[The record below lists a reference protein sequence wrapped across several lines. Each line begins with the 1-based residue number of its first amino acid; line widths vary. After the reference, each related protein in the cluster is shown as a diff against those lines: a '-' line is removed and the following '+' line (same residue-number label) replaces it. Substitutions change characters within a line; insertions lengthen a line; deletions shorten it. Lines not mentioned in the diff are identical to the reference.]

1 MKGYVKKCTGRIP
14 TQSTI
19 KTIWCT
25 YKIPHAGIWTE
36 GTVWKSRWIK
46 TIVTKTDIKFLYSS
60 QTIDNIMQ
68 HALDELCIATL
79 RGTQET
85 QETQEALEYFLN

>member
-1 MKGYVKKCTGRIP
+1 MPEFGQKVQCERVDESKPLSPKQIL
-14 TQSTI
+14 
-19 KTIWCT
+19 
-25 YKIPHAGIWTE
+25 
-36 GTVWKSRWIK
+36 
-46 TIVTKTDIKFLYSS
+46 KFLYTS

-85 QETQEALEYFLN
+85 QEALEYFLN